1 MRIISG
7 KRKGGKLYEVDSLNT
22 RSTTDRVKESLFN
35 IIGPYFDG
43 GVALDF
49 FAGSGSLCIE
59 ALSRGIDFAY
69 FFDKESLPISV
80 IKKNVEKFDF
90 KAVSHIKQTSFEN
103 ALSYVDKNVDLV
115 FLDPP
120 YNYGFV
126 DQCLELLKKSNKMN
140 DNCTLICEVENN
152 ETFNYEGYKLV
163 DERVYGRVKI
173 VILRWEI

>member
-1 MRIISG
+1 MRIVSG
-7 KRKGGKLYEVDSLNT
+7 NRKGGKLYEVESDKT
-22 RSTTDRVKESLFN
+22 RSTTDRVKESIFN

-59 ALSRGIDFAY
+59 ALSRGFDFAY

-80 IKKNVEKFDF
+80 INKNLEKFDY
-90 KAVSHIKQTSFEN
+90 KSISHVKQSSYEKSLN
-103 ALSYVDKNVDLV
+103 YVDKNVDLV

-120 YNYGFV
+120 YHFGFV
-126 DQCLELLKKSNKMN
+126 DECLKLLKASNKMN
-140 DNCTLICEVENN
+140 NNCMIICEVENN
-152 ETFNYEGYKLV
+152 ETFNYEGFKLL

-173 VILRWEI
+173 VILEWII

>member
-7 KRKGGKLYEVDSLNT
+7 KRKGGKLFEVESDKT

-69 FFDKESLPISV
+69 FFDKEDLPISV
-80 IKKNVEKFDF
+80 IKKNVEKFDL
-90 KAVSHIKQTSFEN
+90 KSVSHIKQCSFEN
-103 ALSYVDKNVDLV
+103 ALNYVDKNVDLV

-126 DQCLELLKKSNKMN
+126 DMCLVNLKNSNKMN
-140 DNCTLICEVENN
+140 DKCLIVCEVENN
-152 ETFNYEGYKLV
+152 ETFNYEGYHLV
-163 DERVYGRVKI
+163 DERIYGRVKI
-173 VILRWEI
+173 IILEWRI

>member
-7 KRKGGKLYEVDSLNT
+7 KRKGGKLYEVESDKT
-22 RSTTDRVKESLFN
+22 RSTTDRVKESIYN

-59 ALSRGIDFAY
+59 ALSRGFDFAY
-69 FFDKESLPISV
+69 FFDLEELPISV
-80 IKKNVEKFDF
+80 IKKNVEKFDL
-90 KAVSHIKQTSFEN
+90 KNVSHIKQTSFEK

-120 YNYGFV
+120 YHMGFV
-126 DQCLELLKKSNKMN
+126 DKCLVNLRESGKMN
-140 DNCTLICEVENN
+140 NNCTIVCEVENN
-152 ETFNYEGYKLV
+152 ETFNYEGFHLV
-163 DERVYGRVKI
+163 DERIYGRVKI
-173 VILRWEI
+173 IILEWRI

>member
-7 KRKGGKLYEVDSLNT
+7 KKKGGKLFEVESEKT

-35 IIGPYFDG
+35 IIGPFFDG

-59 ALSRGIDFAY
+59 ALSRGVDFAY
-69 FFDKESLPISV
+69 FFDKEDLPIEV

-90 KAVSHIKQTSFEN
+90 NNASYVKQVNFEQ

-120 YNYGFV
+120 YHYGFV
-126 DQCLELLKKSNKMN
+126 DKCLKNLKLSKKMN
-140 DNCTLICEVENN
+140 DKCMIVCEVEKN
-152 ETFNYEGYKLV
+152 ETFNYEGFRFV
-163 DERVYGRVKI
+163 DERTYGRIKI
-173 VILRWEI
+173 VILEWRI